1 LAVASPEAKA
11 EETKAEETPEEPEA
25 GIRIDG
31 KVYEGPSD
39 FTLGEAQYMRAHC
52 ELTPQDV
59 ILGAERDPTD
69 PDVIQAISW
78 VVLHRIN
85 PKVEWDDVPIEKI
98 NVGDF
103 WVIPEPKGGQ
113 RPPGSRR
120 KRSS

>member
-1 LAVASPEAKA
+1 MTVAEKDQV
-11 EETKAEETPEEPEA
+11 EETTTEEDEPDS
-25 GIRIDG
+25 GVRIDG

-39 FTLGEAQYMRAHC
+39 FTLSEAQYIRANC

-59 ILGAERDPTD
+59 ILGADRDPTD
-69 PDVIQAISW
+69 PDVIQAIAW
-78 VVLHRIN
+78 TVLHRVN
-85 PKVEWDDVPIEKI
+85 PKLEWEGVPLDKI

-103 WVIPEPKGGQ
+103 WVMPAEKEGGG

>member
-1 LAVASPEAKA
+1 MAVAPAPEVDEKA
-11 EETKAEETPEEPEA
+11 PETSEPDS
-25 GIRIDG
+25 GVRIDG

-39 FTLGEAQYMRAHC
+39 FTLGEAQYIRANC

-59 ILGAERDPTD
+59 ILGADQDPTD
-69 PDVIQAISW
+69 PDIIQAIAW
-78 VVLHRIN
+78 TVLHRMD
-85 PKVEWDDVPIEKI
+85 PKVEWETVPFDKI

-103 WVIPEPKGGQ
+103 WVMPEEKKGG

>member
-1 LAVASPEAKA
+1 MTTAVADPVEQ
-11 EETKAEETPEEPEA
+11 TEPEA
-25 GIRIDG
+25 TEPDSGVRIDG

-39 FTLGEAQYMRAHC
+39 FTLQEAQYIRANC

-59 ILGAERDPTD
+59 ILGADRDPTD

-78 VVLHRIN
+78 VVLHRID
-85 PKVEWDDVPIEKI
+85 PKLEWDGVPVEKI

-103 WVIPEPKGGQ
+103 WVLPKAKAGGS
-113 RPPGSRR
+113 PPGSRR